1 MKVGK
6 NAGNLNKI
14 KSDPEAALLAAAAEK
29 PKVKTETGKVV
40 FSKFDFV
47 AEEAAPED
55 ASGGKK
61 KNLDPKAALGMSSI
75 LENYFNI
82 IKYLSCV
89 HFLSLLLSFTLF
101 PALLFPLSHSFI
113 LYLSFVPSVNT

>member
-14 KSDPEAALLAAAAEK
+14 KSDPEAALLTAEK

-47 AEEAAPED
+47 AEEAAPEE

-75 LENYFNI
+75 LE
-82 IKYLSCV
+82 S
-89 HFLSLLLSFTLF
+89 LSLYFLMF
-101 PALLFPLSHSFI
+101 
-113 LYLSFVPSVNT
+113 SV